1 MYPIRLCPARVL
13 DEFYGA
19 LQEFG
24 EAEAKNDADHRLYI
38 LEGLHVLTEY
48 TYFRISA
55 LISRR

>member
-1 MYPIRLCPARVL
+1 ML

-19 LQEFG
+19 LQELG
-24 EAEAKNDADHRLYI
+24 EAETKNDADHRLNI

-48 TYFRISA
+48 TLFRISA